1 MHTAEGF
8 PEGQMGTCSWQTVW
22 HCIPSWNTFLVLA
35 DTMAVMLLLVC
46 MMEGTIG
53 IASKMK
59 LASRLHA
66 GASS

>member
-8 PEGQMGTCSWQTVW
+8 HEGQMGTCSRQTVW
-22 HCIPSWNTFLVLA
+22 HCIPSWNVFLMLA
-35 DTMAVMLLLVC
+35 DTMAVMVLLVC
-46 MMEGTIG
+46 MLEGMIG

-66 GASS
+66 SASS